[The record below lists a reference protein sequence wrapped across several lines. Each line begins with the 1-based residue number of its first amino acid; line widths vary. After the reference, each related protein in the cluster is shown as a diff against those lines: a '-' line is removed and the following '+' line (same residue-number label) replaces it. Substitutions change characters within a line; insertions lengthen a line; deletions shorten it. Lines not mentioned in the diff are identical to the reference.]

1 MKKWYSS
8 SLLALASGFAAA
20 AFLVLLFSAK
30 PLTSLL
36 SFFTSPF
43 SSVYFFGSMLNTAG
57 LLLFGSLGASIALLS
72 GNINLGGEGQV
83 YAGGLI
89 TALILHRFNSFLSP
103 LAAITAV
110 ILICGALTLIPIL
123 LKMYRRTSELLTSF
137 LFSAS
142 IIPLIDWA
150 IANPLRDQTQNLL
163 ATPSILDR
171 YRLRS
176 LLPPSKFTVS
186 FFIAAALC
194 LIVYFL
200 IFKTRPGSLF
210 RISGKAPE
218 FAVYAGL
225 NTKKHNILAMC
236 ASGSLHGL
244 CGFFAVTGMYYTA
257 HQGFYL
263 GMGWN
268 ALSIALIAKRN
279 PILLIP
285 ASLIL
290 SYIFTASD
298 YAVLTNNFS
307 FNMTSIIQAAVL
319 LVISVSHIR
328 RKK

>member
-103 LAAITAV
+103 LAAIAAV
-110 ILICGALTLIPIL
+110 TILCALLTLIPIL
-123 LKMYRRTSELLTSF
+123 LKIYRRTSELLTSF

-176 LLPPSKFTVS
+176 LLTPSKFTVS
-186 FFIAAALC
+186 FFIAVLLC
-194 LIVYFL
+194 LVLYFL

-210 RISGKAPE
+210 RISGKANE

-225 NTKKHNILAMC
+225 NTKKHNIIAMC